1 MNELNFYFIFIIIG
15 LLLID
20 DYGVSH
26 PRLIIF
32 NTIVI
37 ISKEKTKKEARTT
50 ENNKYS

>member
-1 MNELNFYFIFIIIG
+1 MNELNFYFILIIG